1 MLYVVQPALF
11 PMIFSEISTD
21 MKQRAWEIADMA
33 DVDGHVDPPSGT
45 EEDLVHRQLITKTL
59 LGYALQK

>member
-1 MLYVVQPALF
+1 
-11 PMIFSEISTD
+11 MIFSKISTD
-21 MKQRAWEIADMA
+21 MKQRALQLINKAWEIADMA